1 MEVRF
6 ENGWN
11 GHNWMADRMNGW
23 LREVNDNTPRHLA
36 PRADVTEDSDAYHFH
51 VEMPGLKSDEIEVRV
66 EDGTLMITAE
76 RKRAEYPEGTEVHR
90 TERHYGSIRR
100 AFVLPKD
107 ASHDHIHASYTD
119 GVLQLKVE
127 KRPESKPVKIQ
138 IN

>member
-1 MEVRF
+1 MEVHF

-11 GHNWMADRMNGW
+11 GQNWMADRMNQW
-23 LREVNDNTPRHLA
+23 LRETGNAQRYLT
-36 PRADVTEDSDAYHFH
+36 PRADVTEDHDAYHFYL
-51 VEMPGLKSDEIEVRV
+51 EMPGLKSDSIEVRV
-66 EDGTLMITAE
+66 EDGNLMITAE
-76 RKRAEYPEGTEVHR
+76 RKRAEYSDGTQVHR

-107 ASHDHIHASYTD
+107 ASHEKIRASYND
-119 GVLQLKVE
+119 GVLELTAE

>member
-23 LREVNDNTPRHLA
+23 LREVNNTPRYVA
-36 PRADVTEDSDAYHFH
+36 PRADVTENSDAYHFYI
-51 VEMPGLKSDEIEVRV
+51 EMPGLKSDAIEVRV

-90 TERHYGSIRR
+90 TERYYGSIRR

-107 ASHDHIHASYTD
+107 ASHDQIRASYTD
-119 GVLQLKVE
+119 GVLELKVE
-127 KRPESKPVKIQ
+127 KRPESRPVKIQ

>member
-11 GHNWMADRMNGW
+11 GQNWMADRMNGW
-23 LREVNDNTPRHLA
+23 LREVNNTPRYVA
-36 PRADVTEDSDAYHFH
+36 PRADVTEDQDAYHFY
-51 VEMPGLKSDEIEVRV
+51 VEMPGFKSDAIEVRV

-76 RKRAEYPEGTEVHR
+76 RKRAEYPEGTQVHR
-90 TERHYGSIRR
+90 TERHYGEIRR
-100 AFVLPKD
+100 AFALPKD
-107 ASHDHIHASYTD
+107 ASHDQIRASYID
-119 GVLQLKVE
+119 GVLELKVE

>member
-23 LREVNDNTPRHLA
+23 MREVNNVPRYIA
-36 PRADVTEDSDAYHFH
+36 PRADVTEDNDAYHFY
-51 VEMPGLKSDEIEVRV
+51 VEMPGLKHDAIEVRV
-66 EDGTLMITAE
+66 EDGILTITAE
-76 RKRAEYPEGTEVHR
+76 RKSGAYPEGTEVHR

-100 AFVLPKD
+100 AFALPKD
-107 ASHDHIHASYTD
+107 ASHDQIHASYTD
-119 GVLQLKVE
+119 GVLELKVE

>member
-11 GHNWMADRMNGW
+11 GQNWMADRMNAW
-23 LREVNDNTPRHLA
+23 LRETNNAERYWT
-36 PRADVTEDSDAYHFH
+36 PRADVTEDRDTYHFH
-51 VEMPGLKSDEIEVRV
+51 VEIPGLKSDSIEVRV
-66 EDGTLMITAE
+66 EDGTLMIAAE

-90 TERHYGSIRR
+90 TERHYGPIRR
-100 AFVLPKD
+100 AFALPKD
-107 ASHDHIHASYTD
+107 ASHDKVRASYTD
-119 GVLQLKVE
+119 GVLELTVE

>member
-23 LREVNDNTPRHLA
+23 LSEVNNAPRYVA
-36 PRADVTEDSDAYHFH
+36 PRADVTEDHDAYHFYI
-51 VEMPGLKSDEIEVRV
+51 EMPGLKSDAIEVRV

-107 ASHDHIHASYTD
+107 ASHDQIRASYTD
-119 GVLQLKVE
+119 GVLELKVE

>member
-1 MEVRF
+1 MEVRL

-36 PRADVTEDSDAYHFH
+36 PRADVTEDRDAYHFH

-107 ASHDHIHASYTD
+107 ASHDQIHASYTD

>member
-11 GHNWMADRMNGW
+11 RQNWMADRMNGW
-23 LREVNDNTPRHLA
+23 LREVNNAPRYVA
-36 PRADVTEDSDAYHFH
+36 PRADVTEDQDAYHFY
-51 VEMPGLKSDEIEVRV
+51 VEMPGLKSDAIEVRV

-100 AFVLPKD
+100 AFTLPKD
-107 ASHDHIHASYTD
+107 ASQDQIRASYTD
-119 GVLQLKVE
+119 GVLELKVE